1 MSETKQ
7 SIRTVKPKDRTILP
21 GPEGA
26 PFVREEMFGNGH
38 VWMGIVTLEPGCA
51 SPWHHHGKHET
62 YAYVLEGEALV
73 EFGPGGSQRLEATAD
88 GSLHIIPPGTPHR
101 EVNPGT
107 SRNRLLV
114 VRVGEG
120 PPVVPL
126 DGPPA

>member
-1 MSETKQ
+1 MSDTKQ
-7 SIRTVKPKDRTILP
+7 TIRTVKASERKILP

-26 PFVREEMFGNGH
+26 PFIREEMFGDGH

-51 SPWHHHGKHET
+51 SPWHHHGNHET
-62 YAYVLEGEALV
+62 YAYVLEGEAVV
-73 EFGPGGSQRLEATAD
+73 EYGPGGSQRLEVTAD
-88 GSLHIIPPGTPHR
+88 GSLNIVPPGVPHR

-107 SRNRLLV
+107 KRNRLLI

-120 PPVVPL
+120 PPVIPL